1 MTLAESKATYI
12 ELILAWLIHNN
23 GTSSDVD
30 FTQPYVR
37 RSLRYVYPLF
47 MFLHA
52 VVGVVGIVGNIAMII
67 VLGKRRLYHDQT
79 FFLLGNLAFSDLIK
93 CVFVLPITLA
103 NLLIQNWLFGSF
115 LCFFLP
121 MMQCFPVYA
130 SMLTF
135 LMIAIDRYRLI
146 VHPFKSRLP
155 AGLCTIAV
163 WVVAVCV
170 VLPYAVYIKYID
182 LGASLGEQFEGA
194 GICYVHLEKRIEEYI
209 RAMFVT
215 LYAMPLAVIAFLY
228 VRVSAEIKSR
238 ESANISVHFASSSG
252 DEIPNMPEPISYQ
265 SSITWSTANGA
276 RNSRSE
282 NEATSASAAA
292 AAAIAVAS
300 QLKPYEHNTPEYDDD
315 LDLVK
320 EKRTQNYLIAM
331 TTLFAMCW
339 CPLHILILV
348 HYFVHENDKN
358 EGHYDIT
365 YITFAWFGFLSTCT
379 NPILFAS
386 WRMSSATKDRLRGY
400 FRFSNRRRSSQRR
413 RQYQHHSRFVNGSR
427 LSPVEE
433 RIVMD
438 AHNESAAND
447 V

>member
-1 MTLAESKATYI
+1 MALAESRETYI
-12 ELILAWLIHNN
+12 ELILRWLIDNN
-23 GTSSDVD
+23 STEAVD

-52 VVGVVGIVGNIAMII
+52 VVGVVGIVGNIIMLI
-67 VLGKRRLYHDQT
+67 VLGKRKLYHDQT
-79 FFLLGNLAFSDLIK
+79 FFLLGNLAFADLIK
-93 CVFVLPITLA
+93 CIFVLPITLA
-103 NLLIQNWLFGSF
+103 NLLIQNWLLGSF

-130 SMLTF
+130 SMMTF
-135 LMIAIDRYRLI
+135 LMIAIDRYRTI

-170 VLPYAVYIKYID
+170 VLPFAVYIKYID
-182 LGASLGEQFEGA
+182 LGASLGARFNGV
-194 GICYVHLEKRIEEYI
+194 GICYVYFERRIEEYI

-215 LYAMPLAVIAFLY
+215 LYAMPLAIIAFLY

-238 ESANISVHFASSSG
+238 ESASISIHFASNGS
-252 DEIPNMPEPISYQ
+252 DVLRNIPDHSYQ
-265 SSITWSTANGA
+265 SSLAWPRENRATTSTSEVGA
-276 RNSRSE
+276 TAEPTPPQVKSY
-282 NEATSASAAA
+282 NERATQDS
-292 AAAIAVAS
+292 
-300 QLKPYEHNTPEYDDD
+300 DDD

-320 EKRTQNYLIAM
+320 EKRTQNYLISM

-348 HYFVHENDKN
+348 HYFVHENDTN
-358 EGHYDIT
+358 QDHYDVT
-365 YITFAWFGFLSTCT
+365 YITFTWFGFLSTCT

-386 WRMSSATKDRLRGY
+386 WSMSSATKDRLRGY
-400 FRFSNRRRSSQRR
+400 FRFSNRRRSASSQRR
-413 RQYQHHSRFVNGSR
+413 RYQTHPHYVNGATCTTF
-427 LSPVEE
+427 EE
-433 RIVMD
+433 RIGLDNQAGGDKNDEV
-438 AHNESAAND
+438 EAAA